1 MKQRQGEDLQID
13 SLSTLKPNES
23 GLFDEDDSSSQ
34 VSLKDHA
41 NYRVLARK
49 YRPLTFSDLIG
60 QESMVRTLRN
70 AFALGRVAHA
80 FMLTGVR
87 GVGKTTTAR
96 IIARALNC
104 IGPDGKGGPTPD
116 PCGVC
121 FNCRAILNDRHPDVL
136 EMDAASHTGVDDVRE
151 IIETTRFC
159 PVQGRMKVFII
170 DEVHMLSRS
179 AFNALLKT
187 LEEPPEQ
194 ATFIF
199 ATTELRKVPVTVLS
213 RCQRFDL
220 RRISQTELID
230 LFRCITE
237 KERVHFSDEALAL
250 VARVADGSVRDGL
263 SLLDQAIAH
272 ALDYVEAHGII
283 GQQVINDMLGLADRD
298 VVLDMLELTLTGETA
313 QVLNLM
319 DTAYNRGI
327 DPGLILADMLELVHT
342 ISRLR
347 IDFGL
352 VNTAEMSE
360 ATRVRGEKIASMMT
374 VPVLMRTWQI
384 LLKGVQELEYA
395 SDRRAAADMVLI
407 RLCYVADLPSPEEVI
422 RRIVDEKDRSH
433 SDVYNFSDTSVDGN
447 QKQTNHLQLQLVSDK
462 DSDKDQ
468 ENVSVL
474 LRDHCATD
482 SVKLS
487 AARELTSSCDKI
499 APRTW
504 REAVALVQNRAPVLH
519 GHLRCAAHE
528 VNFQPG
534 EIIMRVESG
543 VPKNVDRQ
551 FRRILEEVTGRQW
564 RVILSNDPGQPT
576 LDIQGT
582 KVIEF
587 RRKEL
592 ERHPF
597 VQAALS
603 AFPDA
608 EVCKVYDNELDNYG
622 LPQEELSDIDFLSQ
636 DEVCDQEGI
645 LEVLT

>member
-1 MKQRQGEDLQID
+1 MKQRQGEGLAID
-13 SLSTLKPNES
+13 GLSTLEQNEPA
-23 GLFDEDDSSSQ
+23 LFEKDDLSPQ
-34 VSLKDHA
+34 VSIKEHID
-41 NYRVLARK
+41 YRVLARK

-60 QESMVRTLRN
+60 QEPMVRTLRN

-104 IGPDGKGGPTPD
+104 IGPDGKGGPTPE

-121 FNCRAILNDRHPDVL
+121 VNCRAILNDRHPDVL

-220 RRISQTELID
+220 RRISQVELID
-230 LFRCITE
+230 LFRSITK
-237 KERVHFSDEALAL
+237 KEHVHFSDEALAL
-250 VARVADGSVRDGL
+250 VARAADGSVRDGL

-272 ALDYVEAHGII
+272 GLDCAESKGVI
-283 GQQVINDMLGLADRD
+283 GQQVISDMLGLADRD
-298 VVLDMLELTLTGETA
+298 VVLDMLELVLTGKTV
-313 QVLNLM
+313 QVLSLM
-319 DTAYNRGI
+319 DTAYERGT

-347 IDFGL
+347 VDSGL
-352 VNTAEMSE
+352 INTMDMSD
-360 ATRVRGEKIASMMT
+360 AMRVRGEKIASMMT
-374 VPVLMRTWQI
+374 MPILMRTWQM
-384 LLKGVQELEYA
+384 LLKGVHELEYT
-395 SDRRAAADMVLI
+395 SDRRAAVDMLLI

-422 RRIVDEKDRSH
+422 RHIVDRKDH
-433 SDVYNFSDTSVDGN
+433 SYSDTYNLTNVSIGE
-447 QKQTNHLQLQLVSDK
+447 KHEQTTHLSSHAVSDK
-462 DSDKDQ
+462 GQ

-474 LRDHCATD
+474 LRDHRVTD

-487 AARELTSSCDKI
+487 DSCDKAI
-499 APRTW
+499 PRTW

-528 VNFQPG
+528 VSFQPG

-551 FRRILEEVTGRQW
+551 FCRILEEVTGRQW
-564 RVILSNDPGQPT
+564 RVILSDSPGQPT
-576 LDIQGT
+576 LDTQGT
-582 KVIEF
+582 KVIEL
-587 RRKEL
+587 RRKKVEK
-592 ERHPF
+592 HPF
-597 VQAALS
+597 VQAALK

-608 EVCKVYDNELDNYG
+608 EVDKVYDKELDNYG
-622 LPQEELSDIDFLSQ
+622 LLHEESSGVNFSSLDGSILNS
-636 DEVCDQEGI
+636 EGI
-645 LEVLT
+645 TL